1 MLWLEIRLEIEHVV
15 LYSMQATPPSQKV
28 KVIKVQVTKVKA
40 KLEKFTINK
49 KKKIKTG
56 LFALFST

>member
-1 MLWLEIRLEIEHVV
+1 MLWLEIRLEIEHVL
-15 LYSMQATPPSQKV
+15 LYPTQATPPSQKV

>member
-15 LYSMQATPPSQKV
+15 LYPMQATPPSQKV
-28 KVIKVQVTKVKA
+28 KVIKVKVRKVKV
-40 KLEKFTINK
+40 KLEKFTIYK
-49 KKKIKTG
+49 KNKIKTG